1 MSVRSGRSFGLP
13 DELLAGI
20 AAETRAPAGGSVAAI
35 VVALAAALV
44 AKAARLS
51 RTSWRHAPG
60 AVAQAEALRARVMP
74 LAEADA
80 AAYAE
85 AIAALEARDPG
96 LGEALSRAAQ
106 VPLVI
111 AAAAADVASLAKSV
125 AEEGDPNTRGD
136 AAAAA
141 VFAHAAAQAA
151 AHLVEINLSA
161 TRDDERVLVARALAE
176 TAQRAADAALATG
189 TA

>member
-1 MSVRSGRSFGLP
+1 MSGGTGGSFGVP
-13 DELLAGI
+13 DELLASI
-20 AAETRAPAGGSVAAI
+20 ADETRAPAGGSVAAI

-51 RTSWRHAPG
+51 RGSWRDARG
-60 AVAQAEALRARVMP
+60 AIAQADALRARVVP

-96 LGEALSRAAQ
+96 LGAALSRSAHI
-106 VPLVI
+106 PLVI
-111 AAAAADVASLAKSV
+111 AEAAADVASLAKWV
-125 AEEGDPNTRGD
+125 AEEGDPAARGD
-136 AAAAA
+136 AATAAVYALAAA
-141 VFAHAAAQAA
+141 RAA

-161 TRDDERVLVARALAE
+161 TRGDERVLVARALAQ
-176 TAQRAADAALATG
+176 TAERAAEAALATG